1 MCFPFRIILDMSATS
16 MNPYLWQVFD
26 NWNKGHLFLGGNTSI
41 GFGRFKLSDFKI
53 FLLEMDEPETMLPF
67 MLYHGFYGNTAEEI
81 ENIIGEPPL
90 QWSEELKYKT
100 DFPISNSQY
109 KKIKYNFKIESP
121 LLTKDPITAMKD
133 NRNPDAVMIRKKVI
147 NSDRPIYMVKG
158 ESLKGIFR
166 HLLMRND
173 PGNYRIFELNHE
185 ECDCLQCRLFGN
197 VHQKGKLIFEDAEVQ
212 EPAQEKKMDHVAID
226 RFTGGG
232 VDKLK
237 YDDYPLAASPEN
249 PLDLKGAIWLRG
261 DLEKSEQ
268 KAFQSML
275 SDFKNGLINLG
286 GLNSIGYGRIKKD
299 SLTLK
304 HEISWLSLQESK
316 QISINCNGK
325 YKGEKPEMN
334 FNDNHRYYPH
344 YFLEPPERPVKRIF
358 SPVSHVEKCNADKN
372 QLHSGAITC
381 KLKTLGPV
389 FIADTEANYF
399 NMPEYDQ
406 GKGNYH
412 KNYGFFRINDTPAI
426 PGSSLRGMIS
436 HIFETLTHSCFR
448 IMDSGKKLSW
458 RMKVDPELLKEF
470 KPGRIIYDEKNKT
483 YRMEEL
489 TGGIKTRRNREQ
501 FQDDRILPRVPVYE
515 APELLKNHNNI
526 TEASKKMRDNSDKIR
541 EQLATVFK
549 DKDKKCRPIHE
560 PPHGVDFIVTD
571 FFNGNVDGYFQF
583 TGFNKMEK
591 KELASLDNENRPENI
606 EKLPDKLTL
615 PMHNNVR
622 CDGTTSTYRGRDPK
636 DKMVPYYAA
645 EDGKFLYIVDKRCE
659 RIFLKKRNSSQTSRE
674 IPKSTIRRYKQL
686 LEEYKANAK
695 RNEIPKIFQT
705 ILSDPD
711 KVEEGGLHGTLVF
724 FRLANNK
731 VKDIAPVRICRI
743 VSEQPL
749 VNKFH
754 NKSLKPCTHICH
766 DNCDECPETC
776 KSVDEYFTPHPQGLC
791 PACHLFG
798 TPYYKGRVSFGIAE
812 LKTDTPNWL
821 IFDNGKKGKGFTL
834 PLLEK
839 PRPTW
844 SMPEEYSEI
853 PGRKFYVHH
862 SDTVEMLKKN
872 QPNTGSSEELKIS
885 KNNRTIEALGKDN
898 EFEFTVN
905 YHNLRDWELG
915 QLLYSLELEEGLA
928 HKLGMAKAFG
938 FGSVSISVTDLN
950 ILPEIGKTK
959 LYIITEG
966 LNKLSN
972 NGADILDNL
981 RKVLYF
987 PAKGEL
993 KGRVCYPEL
1002 ESKNEKIP
1010 GFTDFVREKDPTTKE
1025 PNTYYMKA
1033 FT

>member
-1 MCFPFRIILDMSATS
+1 
-16 MNPYLWQVFD
+16 
-26 NWNKGHLFLGGNTSI
+26 
-41 GFGRFKLSDFKI
+41 
-53 FLLEMDEPETMLPF
+53 
-67 MLYHGFYGNTAEEI
+67 
-81 ENIIGEPPL
+81 
-90 QWSEELKYKT
+90 
-100 DFPISNSQY
+100 
-109 KKIKYNFKIESP
+109 
-121 LLTKDPITAMKD
+121 
-133 NRNPDAVMIRKKVI
+133 
-147 NSDRPIYMVKG
+147 
-158 ESLKGIFR
+158 
-166 HLLMRND
+166 
-173 PGNYRIFELNHE
+173 
-185 ECDCLQCRLFGN
+185 
-197 VHQKGKLIFEDAEVQ
+197 
-212 EPAQEKKMDHVAID
+212 MDHVAID

-344 YFLEPPERPVKRIF
+344 YFLEPQERPVKRIF

-731 VKDIAPVRICRI
+731 VKDIAPVRISRI

-798 TPYYKGRVSFGIAE
+798 TPYYKGTCQFWNSGTENR
-812 LKTDTPNWL
+812 
-821 IFDNGKKGKGFTL
+821 
-834 PLLEK
+834 
-839 PRPTW
+839 
-844 SMPEEYSEI
+844 YSQ
-853 PGRKFYVHH
+853 
-862 SDTVEMLKKN
+862 L
-872 QPNTGSSEELKIS
+872 
-885 KNNRTIEALGKDN
+885 
-898 EFEFTVN
+898 VN
-905 YHNLRDWELG
+905 
-915 QLLYSLELEEGLA
+915 
-928 HKLGMAKAFG
+928 F
-938 FGSVSISVTDLN
+938 
-950 ILPEIGKTK
+950 
-959 LYIITEG
+959 
-966 LNKLSN
+966 
-972 NGADILDNL
+972 
-981 RKVLYF
+981 
-987 PAKGEL
+987 
-993 KGRVCYPEL
+993 
-1002 ESKNEKIP
+1002 
-1010 GFTDFVREKDPTTKE
+1010 
-1025 PNTYYMKA
+1025 
-1033 FT
+1033 